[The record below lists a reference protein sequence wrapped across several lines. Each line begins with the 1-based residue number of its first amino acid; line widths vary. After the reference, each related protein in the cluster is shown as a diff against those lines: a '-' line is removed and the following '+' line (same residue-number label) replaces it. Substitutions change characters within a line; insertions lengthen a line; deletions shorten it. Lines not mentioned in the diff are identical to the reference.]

1 MGAREEQSTREVQEE
16 PAELLEGKMKQEPI
30 CSAPLPRQSQRN
42 DRASPSFCS
51 SCVHGPICVSTS
63 CLQMTRE
70 GNNMKEYAKKK
81 SFKVEKNKTMMTEEK
96 QNSHLNEIRG
106 AG

>member
-1 MGAREEQSTREVQEE
+1 
-16 PAELLEGKMKQEPI
+16 
-30 CSAPLPRQSQRN
+30 
-42 DRASPSFCS
+42 
-51 SCVHGPICVSTS
+51 
-63 CLQMTRE
+63 MTRE
-70 GNNMKEYAKKK
+70 GNNMKEYAKKKK